1 MVVKPSISQVLLA
14 HALGIFILLW
24 PAWINGYPLLFSD
37 TNAFI
42 AQSLKGHFVWDKP
55 FVYGPSLIALHLRTS
70 LWLPLI
76 VQAFLVVNACWLLM
90 RSFGQISWSQLLMS
104 FVVLSVISALPWFT
118 SFLMPDIFAGITV
131 IAIYILAFANSLS
144 TGTRLWAG
152 ALAVFSIG
160 SHLTHLPI
168 ALACLLVVVMF
179 GVRKSIPVVMA
190 IALAVG
196 IWVVSNGLAF
206 KQYAISPH
214 GSVFMLA
221 RLSADGHVEPVLQ
234 ARCGEQDWKLCSWKS
249 RIPKDSDEFLWS
261 PDGPVWTYPG
271 GPMALSSEA
280 KEVIREA
287 LLNDPIHVAISAI
300 RNASDQMTKYRLG
313 DTLSSIH
320 LDGTVGKY
328 LREYFP
334 SEEHDRFK
342 QSLQLQDQLIDYAA
356 SLNPLH
362 LGAMLLGLVLS
373 IYLIGIAW
381 RRGQRGLCAFGL
393 MVLLGLIANGVAT
406 GALSKPHDRYQARM
420 AWLLVA
426 CPLWMSM
433 ALRRQGDEGH
443 R

>member
-1 MVVKPSISQVLLA
+1 MIVKPSMPQALLA
-14 HALGIFILLW
+14 HALGIIILLW
-24 PAWINGYPLLFSD
+24 PAWINGYPLVFSD

-55 FVYGPSLIALHLRTS
+55 FVYGPSLIATHLRTS
-70 LWLPLI
+70 LWIPL
-76 VQAFLVVNACWLLM
+76 VAQALLVVNACWLLL
-90 RSFGQISWSQLLMS
+90 RSFGHVSWSQFLVSCVLLSIM
-104 FVVLSVISALPWFT
+104 SALPWFT

-131 IAIYILAFANSLS
+131 IALYILAFGDRLS
-144 TGTRLWAG
+144 TATRIWAG
-152 ALAVFSIG
+152 VLAVFSIG

-168 ALACLLVVVMF
+168 ALACLVVVVMF
-179 GVRKSIPVVMA
+179 GIRKAIPVVVVIGLA
-190 IALAVG
+190 IG
-196 IWVVSNGLAF
+196 IWMVSNGLAF

-221 RLSADGHVEPVLQ
+221 RLSADGLVEPVLQ
-234 ARCGEQDWKLCSWKS
+234 ARCSDHDWKLCSWKS
-249 RIPKDSDEFLWS
+249 RLPKDSDEFLWS

-271 GPMALSSEA
+271 GPMALSAEA
-280 KEVIREA
+280 KEVIAEA
-287 LLNDPIHVAISAI
+287 LLHDPFSVAISAI
-300 RNASDQMTKYRLG
+300 RNAADQMTKHRLG

-320 LDGTVGKY
+320 LDATVGKY

-334 SEEHDRFK
+334 SEEYDRFK
-342 QSLQLQDQLIDYAA
+342 QSLQLQDQLIHYAA
-356 SLNPLH
+356 SLNPMH
-362 LGAMLLGLVLS
+362 LGAMLLGLVLT
-373 IYLIGIAW
+373 IYLTGVSW

-393 MVLLGLIANGVAT
+393 MVVLGLIANGVAT

-433 ALRRQGDEGH
+433 ALRRHADGVH